1 MAVRVRVPLAARLDK
16 TSPVR
21 RCFSFETTA
30 GLAFVGWEV
39 GISRM
44 RIFWNV
50 GLAIAIDIKNEGPI
64 LHSIEPCANFKQP
77 KKEIDLLLLMSIHQ
91 SYISG

>member
-1 MAVRVRVPLAARLDK
+1 
-16 TSPVR
+16 
-21 RCFSFETTA
+21 
-30 GLAFVGWEV
+30 
-39 GISRM
+39 M